1 MSPIEELKYKEWW
14 TAMDAARV
22 LNIDYK
28 VVRDAF
34 NNRDVVVRYPGSS
47 RAKANADE
55 LREWAR
61 HAPLTPGG
69 EWID

>member
-1 MSPIEELKYKEWW
+1 MSPIEELKYTEWW
-14 TAMDAARV
+14 TAADAARV

-28 VVRDAF
+28 RVLAAF
-34 NNRDVVVRYPGSS
+34 SNREVVVRYPGSS

-55 LREWAR
+55 LRDWAK

>member
-14 TAMDAARV
+14 TAADAARV

-28 VVRDAF
+28 RVLAAF
-34 NNRDVVVRYPGSS
+34 NNSEVVVRYPGSS

-55 LREWAR
+55 LRDWAH

>member
-14 TAMDAARV
+14 TAADAARV

-34 NNRDVVVRYPGSS
+34 NNHEVVVRYPGSS